1 MIAEPLE
8 ILSGFIATLLDRR
21 RHLDE
26 RDPLLL
32 SLILSQGLLLRQQAA
47 RQGRHLNHQSLVLG
61 PTQAGKSTLVNLLLG
76 GDCTTG
82 GARAGASPLAGYT
95 RHAQGFGDLPTPDA
109 AELLHQLLPGFKQ
122 IPRSDLDPDILTSY
136 SLSEAQA
143 TRPGL
148 LWDTPD
154 FDSVHA
160 RHYRFNLPAFCALAD
175 LLILVVSK
183 EKYADQSVWEMLKL
197 LLAANIPLGL
207 VVNKVPKAES
217 TELCAIIARRFA
229 AEGLACP
236 EIFTLPW
243 LNPAEP
249 TQLATSPGG
258 QGLLDWYRRSG
269 QISLTSQGLAALLER
284 HWQPWTA
291 ELRREL
297 ASRVNWQGLIDHQGA
312 ELGAGFRRDYLDNQT
327 YAETKGQVLA
337 ELLKLLELPGMGKA
351 MVRIR
356 GLLTWPIRTL
366 ADRLSQGTASESQH
380 QSGEETLLREES
392 HRLIHQ
398 LLSRVMA
405 ETGQHQGR
413 ERDWW
418 QQLWQALNRE
428 EPRLQRLAAD
438 AILAHQQAFQPEIK
452 ATANALL
459 EHLKQ
464 DPIRLNGLRT
474 ARATTEAAALAIPFL
489 TGGVGWMDFALS
501 PLILAFSS
509 LLTEGVAGQY
519 LNGLLE
525 ELKARQ
531 LTSVETRL
539 LGPLRQA
546 LLELTSQI
554 PADSALG
561 ISAEELEAAEA
572 ALEVLK

>member
-1 MIAEPLE
+1 MNAKSLHTV
-8 ILSGFIATLLDRR
+8 SGFIGKLLDRR
-21 RHLDE
+21 RHLNDQ
-26 RDPLLL
+26 DPLLM

-76 GDCTTG
+76 DDCAT
-82 GARAGASPLAGYT
+82 ASPLAGYT
-95 RHAQGFGDLPTPDA
+95 RHAQGFGTLPTP
-109 AELLHQLLPGFKQ
+109 EEYLLLDQLLPGFNQ
-122 IPRSDLDPDILTSY
+122 IPRAALDAEVFDSY
-136 SLSEAQA
+136 SLSEVKTGA
-143 TRPGL
+143 RPGL

-154 FDSVHA
+154 FDSVNA
-160 RHYRFNLPAFCALAD
+160 RDYRFNLPAFCALAD

-183 EKYADQSVWEMLKL
+183 EKYADQSVWAMLKL

-217 TELCAIIARRFA
+217 AELCAIIARRFA

-236 EIFTLPW
+236 PIFTLPW
-243 LNPAEP
+243 LSPAEP
-249 TQLATSPGG
+249 AQLAASPEG
-258 QGLLDWYRRSG
+258 QSLLDWYRRSG

-291 ELRREL
+291 DLRQEL
-297 ASRVNWQGLIDHQGA
+297 ASQANWQGHIDHQGA

-337 ELLKLLELPGMGKA
+337 ELLKLLELPGMGKV
-351 MVRIR
+351 MTRTR
-356 GLLTWPIRTL
+356 SLLTWPIRTL
-366 ADRLSQGTASESQH
+366 IDRLSQGTADEAQR
-380 QSGEETLLREES
+380 QSGEETLLREAS

-398 LLSRVMA
+398 LLLRIMA

-428 EPRLQRLAAD
+428 ETRLQQLAVA
-438 AILAHQQAFQPEIK
+438 AIQAHQQAFQPEIR

-525 ELKARQ
+525 ELKDRQ
-531 LTSVETRL
+531 RTSVETRL

-554 PADSALG
+554 PADCALG
-561 ISAEELEAAEA
+561 ISAEELDAAEA
-572 ALEVLK
+572 ALESLK